1 MSLIPVDKFESSIIL
16 RGPNKPFSKVLPLP
30 KILRLPADPAASASR
45 VCAMTEKKKVWYSKT
60 SIFGALQLAA
70 GTLALFAG
78 SDLIQQHPQAV
89 AAIAAAS
96 GAITIGLRLITSLP
110 IEW

>member
-1 MSLIPVDKFESSIIL
+1 MPT
-16 RGPNKPFSKVLPLP
+16 N
-30 KILRLPADPAASASR
+30 A
-45 VCAMTEKKKVWYSKT
+45 KKLWYSKT

-70 GTLALFAG
+70 GTLALFGG

-96 GAITIGLRLITSLP
+96 GVITIGLRLITSIP
-110 IEW
+110 VEW

>member
-1 MSLIPVDKFESSIIL
+1 LRQFLQELPV
-16 RGPNKPFSKVLPLP
+16 PTN
-30 KILRLPADPAASASR
+30 A
-45 VCAMTEKKKVWYSKT
+45 KKLWYSKT
-60 SIFGALQLAA
+60 NIFGALQLLA

-96 GAITIGLRLITSLP
+96 GVITIGLRFITSLP
-110 IEW
+110 VEW

>member
-1 MSLIPVDKFESSIIL
+1 MPGFVASWGERMS
-16 RGPNKPFSKVLPLP
+16 
-30 KILRLPADPAASASR
+30 A
-45 VCAMTEKKKVWYSKT
+45 KKKVWYSKT
-60 SIFGALQLAA
+60 SIFGILQLAA

-96 GAITIGLRLITSLP
+96 GVITIALRFLTTVP
-110 IEW
+110 VEW

>member
-1 MSLIPVDKFESSIIL
+1 LQELPV
-16 RGPNKPFSKVLPLP
+16 PQN
-30 KILRLPADPAASASR
+30 A
-45 VCAMTEKKKVWYSKT
+45 KKLWYSKT

-78 SDLIQQHPQAV
+78 SDLIQQYPQAV

-96 GAITIGLRLITSLP
+96 GVVTIGLRLITSLP

>member
-1 MSLIPVDKFESSIIL
+1 LRQFLQELPV
-16 RGPNKPFSKVLPLP
+16 PQN
-30 KILRLPADPAASASR
+30 A
-45 VCAMTEKKKVWYSKT
+45 KKLWYSKT
-60 SIFGALQLAA
+60 SIFGVLQLLA

-96 GAITIGLRLITSLP
+96 GVVTIGLRFITSLP
-110 IEW
+110 VEW